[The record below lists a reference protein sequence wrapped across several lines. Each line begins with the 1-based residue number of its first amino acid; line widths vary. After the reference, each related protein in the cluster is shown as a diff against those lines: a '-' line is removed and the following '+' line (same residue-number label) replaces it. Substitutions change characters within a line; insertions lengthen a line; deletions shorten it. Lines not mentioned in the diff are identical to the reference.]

1 VTAIQKTLKEVDFE
15 NQNKEYILQSL
26 VEIMKLRKI
35 VECYH
40 ISFVAVQVKHGG
52 VVVLVVVVMVH
63 TMYHVV
69 QRSFVQTSVE
79 FQMQ

>member
-1 VTAIQKTLKEVDFE
+1 MTTIQKTLKEVDFE

-35 VECYH
+35 VACYH
-40 ISFVAVQVKHGG
+40 ISFVAVQLKHNG

-63 TMYHVV
+63 TLYHVV
-69 QRSFVQTSVE
+69 RRSFVQTSVE
-79 FQMQ
+79 FQIK